1 MSGILSTRLTRLE
14 RAIIIGNPLASLSDE
29 ELEARL
35 SDVTARLEAMVGM
48 PLRQYSAELLRAA
61 DAGEP
66 LPEDWTPGEARY
78 FARLIVNTVH

>member
-35 SDVTARLEAMVGM
+35 SDVTARLEAILGM
-48 PLRQYSAELLRAA
+48 ALHQCSAELLRAA

-66 LPEDWTPGEARY
+66 LPEDWTPGESRH
-78 FARLIVNTVH
+78 FARLIMNTIH